1 MGTNG
6 FVSTSSVGGL
16 DEVIEGVG
24 LVGFIVLS
32 GVKEGDSMVGVVTSV
47 ETGAGSVAVILEICG
62 VTSWN
67 CSVSVIV
74 GEEQP
79 QVIASTNR
87 ANNLIALNFVIDIES
102 INQSIIPG

>member
-1 MGTNG
+1 
-6 FVSTSSVGGL
+6 L

-47 ETGAGSVAVILEICG
+47 ETGAGSVAVFPKICG
-62 VTSWN
+62 VTLWN
-67 CSVSVIV
+67 CSVTVIV

-79 QVIASTNR
+79 KVIASTNR